1 MRVLGSSV
9 LGFEAIVVFLAMPL
23 LAINGAVDSMGAAFG
38 IGAVIAVG
46 LIGAVGGITK
56 PWGLALG
63 SLLQVVV
70 VGLGFWVPTMWLI
83 GGLFAILWAV
93 AVWQGRKI
101 DRLRQ
106 QGTGA

>member
-23 LAINGAVDSMGAAFG
+23 LAINGAVASMGAAFG

-46 LIGAVGGITK
+46 LIGAIAGITK
-56 PWGLALG
+56 SWGLVLG

-83 GGLFAILWAV
+83 GGLFAILWVV
-93 AVWQGRKI
+93 AIWQGRTI
-101 DRLRQ
+101 DRLRE